1 MNLPAPQKG
10 LNYIVLKE
18 MWTGQVNVGFPWLL
32 TSTVTRH
39 QPSRKQQSVLLL
51 LLQLQTFLNSA
62 FAQRAEKC
70 AGKWKTR
77 PVTHQCSW
85 NSRTKFSS
93 TFSFCRFSPRAGRLA
108 SGRTF
113 FFFRPSF
120 AADWLWFEA
129 GKEDRC
135 SVSPAGLLQP
145 SCRALANRKRS
156 VNGSH
161 FSHQLLRTN
170 ACLRFSQ
177 EYNYISK
184 EAIKVRAEAEASK
197 VESVRTA
204 LRLAALSFLWFRKTR
219 PSSDF
224 FLSSLSVPGSP
235 CSTAIEMSFLGFS
248 LWFRPPD
255 PALDARIG
263 RLQGSIAFLFVPETG
278 RQSAST
284 AL

>member
-113 FFFRPSF
+113 FFFPTEFRSGLAVVWSGEGGPVFSQPCG
-120 AADWLWFEA
+120 ASSAQLQSA
-129 GKEDRC
+129 GK
-135 SVSPAGLLQP
+135 
-145 SCRALANRKRS
+145 
-156 VNGSH
+156 
-161 FSHQLLRTN
+161 
-170 ACLRFSQ
+170 Q
-177 EYNYISK
+177 ET
-184 EAIKVRAEAEASK
+184 ERQ
-197 VESVRTA
+197 
-204 LRLAALSFLWFRKTR
+204 RLSL
-219 PSSDF
+219 
-224 FLSSLSVPGSP
+224 LSSTTENKCLLE
-235 CSTAIEMSFLGFS
+235 IFS
-248 LWFRPPD
+248 
-255 PALDARIG
+255 RI
-263 RLQGSIAFLFVPETG
+263 
-278 RQSAST
+278 
-284 AL
+284 